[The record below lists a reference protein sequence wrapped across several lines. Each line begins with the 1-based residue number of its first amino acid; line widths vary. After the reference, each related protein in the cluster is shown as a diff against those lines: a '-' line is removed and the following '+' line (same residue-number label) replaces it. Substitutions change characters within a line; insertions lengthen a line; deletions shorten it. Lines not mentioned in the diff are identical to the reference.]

1 MRGVGGARRTS
12 ASTPAS
18 TPASLRSISPLPSL
32 GETLRVLPALAVCA
46 MCGVLTRVGLNELFG
61 TAVLDDTSA
70 TTETFQNWFPN
81 AWGSFVMGLLVP
93 MRQSSFFK
101 RHAWLYVG
109 LTTGYCGCTTTF
121 SSWSQ
126 DAAAGVVSSANV
138 VVYLLVLFE
147 GIAAPF
153 ICFVAGRHVQ
163 AFLALLWITLRNQ
176 VTRRRRRRRRETE
189 EEKQQQQEEEEEE
202 EEEEDDDD
210 DEGEEVMER
219 VNEGDDDRRTAQG
232 LRQIPP
238 VITGEIGEREVETS
252 MEREKVEE
260 TVDHDHKK
268 REEKKQRGGSSSW
281 WHWAWVD
288 LAYCV
293 CFSIVLGLLC
303 VAWFILIVFGGVS
316 NRYIWLSC
324 LFAPFGAFI
333 RYVLGRYNAW
343 SKCVRF
349 PFFTFLVN
357 VVGSIGLAFTAISIE
372 LRDYNANS
380 DLAGYVLKAFEV
392 GFFGSLTTISTF
404 VGELYALPP
413 VPYAYIYI
421 FASVGIAQTALI
433 LINGLYTWL

>member
-1 MRGVGGARRTS
+1 
-12 ASTPAS
+12 
-18 TPASLRSISPLPSL
+18 
-32 GETLRVLPALAVCA
+32 
-46 MCGVLTRVGLNELFG
+46 
-61 TAVLDDTSA
+61 
-70 TTETFQNWFPN
+70 
-81 AWGSFVMGLLVP
+81 
-93 MRQSSFFK
+93 
-101 RHAWLYVG
+101 
-109 LTTGYCGCTTTF
+109 
-121 SSWSQ
+121 
-126 DAAAGVVSSANV
+126 
-138 VVYLLVLFE
+138 
-147 GIAAPF
+147 
-153 ICFVAGRHVQ
+153 VQ

-189 EEKQQQQEEEEEE
+189 EEKQQQQQQQQQEE

-324 LFAPFGAFI
+324 LFAPFGLHPI
-333 RYVLGRYNAW
+333 RSLSVTAHFQPCVYLSLRSFHSICAW
-343 SKCVRF
+343 
-349 PFFTFLVN
+349 
-357 VVGSIGLAFTAISIE
+357 AIQRLE
-372 LRDYNANS
+372 
-380 DLAGYVLKAFEV
+380 
-392 GFFGSLTTISTF
+392 
-404 VGELYALPP
+404 
-413 VPYAYIYI
+413 
-421 FASVGIAQTALI
+421 
-433 LINGLYTWL
+433 